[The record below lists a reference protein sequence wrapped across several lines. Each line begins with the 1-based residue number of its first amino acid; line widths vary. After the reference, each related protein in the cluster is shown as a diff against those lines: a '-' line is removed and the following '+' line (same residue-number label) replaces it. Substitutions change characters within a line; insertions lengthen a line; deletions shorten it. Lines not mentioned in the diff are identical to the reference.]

1 MYNLKPAQESRTQE
15 SQHKVN
21 EKTEVNRKVK
31 KEEEEEDNWRSSKF
45 GIKLNLKKRCKIQT
59 YK

>member
-31 KEEEEEDNWRSSKF
+31 KEEEEEDN
-45 GIKLNLKKRCKIQT
+45 
-59 YK
+59 